1 MESLRLRLLAWLFVP
16 LVIVG
21 VTAATGAYYFME
33 RRLTQAYD
41 LDLGDIA
48 RALVPYIKVH
58 DGRLVLELTEMA
70 DAILRADSTDHI
82 YYTVRDGDGHVVAG
96 DPHLKPPPQLPG
108 ETVLYWDDSL
118 DGRPIRAVALEAAIG
133 GMPVSVVAAETT
145 FKREHAYRDA
155 LLSEIAPTTLL
166 SIATFVAVVFG
177 VRRGLGPLDL
187 LREELQ
193 SRSHVDLRPVQ
204 DNHVME
210 ELKPL
215 VRELNS
221 MLARLKDAQ
230 STQAR
235 FIANAAHQL
244 RTPIAGLITQLD
256 LARREGGGEREA
268 HFAQAREGAQRLARL
283 AQQVL
288 SLAAADPV
296 SNPVVRSESADLSD
310 IVKSHADS
318 WVRSAAARHVDL
330 EFDLAPA
337 PIEGDPV
344 LVGELA
350 ANLVDNAT
358 RYGAKYVLIGT
369 RREGTRSV
377 LEVVDD
383 GPGIPRAERERIFE
397 RFHRMDRSDR
407 GGSGLGLAIVREIA
421 QRHDATI
428 AVDDGPT
435 GRGVRISVSFP

>member
-1 MESLRLRLLAWLFVP
+1 
-16 LVIVG
+16 
-21 VTAATGAYYFME
+21 
-33 RRLTQAYD
+33 
-41 LDLGDIA
+41 
-48 RALVPYIKVH
+48 
-58 DGRLVLELTEMA
+58 
-70 DAILRADSTDHI
+70 
-82 YYTVRDGDGHVVAG
+82 
-96 DPHLKPPPQLPG
+96 
-108 ETVLYWDDSL
+108 
-118 DGRPIRAVALEAAIG
+118 VALEAAVG

-145 FKREHAYRDA
+145 FKRERAYRDA
-155 LLSEIAPTTLL
+155 LLSEIAPTALL

-177 VRRGLGPLDL
+177 VRRGLGPLEL
-187 LREELQ
+187 LREEVQ

-204 DNHVME
+204 DNHVVE

-221 MLARLKDAQ
+221 MLARLKEAQ

-256 LARREGGGEREA
+256 LARREGGSEREA

-288 SLAAADPV
+288 SLAAADPI
-296 SNPVVRSESADLSD
+296 SNPLRRSEPADLSD
-310 IVKSHADS
+310 IVKAHADA
-318 WVRSAAARHVDL
+318 WVRAAAARHVDL

-337 PIEGDPV
+337 PMEGDPV

-358 RYGAKYVLIGT
+358 RYGAKYVLVGT
-369 RREGTRSV
+369 RREGARSV

-383 GPGIPRAERERIFE
+383 GPGIPKAERERIFE
-397 RFHRMDRSDR
+397 RFHRMDRQDA

-435 GRGVRISVSFP
+435 GRGVRIGVSFP

>member
-48 RALVPYIKVH
+48 RALVPYIKVRG
-58 DGRLVLELTEMA
+58 GRPALELTEMA

-82 YYTVRDGDGHVVAG
+82 YYTVRDGNGTVVAG

-204 DNHVME
+204 DSHVMD

-256 LARREGGGEREA
+256 LARRESGGEREV

-296 SNPVVRSESADLSD
+296 SNPVTRSETADLSD
-310 IVKSHADS
+310 IVKGHADA
-318 WVRSAAARHVDL
+318 WVRSATARRVEL

-358 RYGAKYVLIGT
+358 RYGAKYVLVGS
-369 RREGTRSV
+369 RREGKRSV

-383 GPGIPRAERERIFE
+383 GPGIPVAERERIFE
-397 RFHRMDRSDR
+397 RFHRMDRAGS

-421 QRHDATI
+421 QRHEATI

-435 GRGVRISVSFP
+435 GHGLRIRISFP

>member
-1 MESLRLRLLAWLFVP
+1 M
-16 LVIVG
+16 I
-21 VTAATGAYYFME
+21 
-33 RRLTQAYD
+33 
-41 LDLGDIA
+41 
-48 RALVPYIKVH
+48 
-58 DGRLVLELTEMA
+58 
-70 DAILRADSTDHI
+70 
-82 YYTVRDGDGHVVAG
+82 
-96 DPHLKPPPQLPG
+96 
-108 ETVLYWDDSL
+108 
-118 DGRPIRAVALEAAIG
+118 
-133 GMPVSVVAAETT
+133 
-145 FKREHAYRDA
+145 
-155 LLSEIAPTTLL
+155 
-166 SIATFVAVVFG
+166 FG
-177 VRRGLGPLDL
+177 VRRGLGPLEL

-204 DNHVME
+204 DNHVVD

-230 STQAR
+230 GTQAR

-256 LARREGGGEREA
+256 LARREGGSEREI

-296 SNPVVRSESADLSD
+296 SNPVRRAEPADLAEV
-310 IVKSHADS
+310 VKGHADA
-318 WVRSAAARHVDL
+318 WVRTAAVRHVDL

-337 PIEGDPV
+337 PFVGDPV
-344 LVGELA
+344 LVGELT

-358 RYGAKYVLIGT
+358 RYGAKYVLVGT
-369 RREGTRSV
+369 RREGKLSV

-383 GPGIPRAERERIFE
+383 GPGIPKAERERIFE
-397 RFHRMDRSDR
+397 RFHRMDRQDA

-421 QRHDATI
+421 QRHDAVI
-428 AVDDGPT
+428 AVDDGPS
-435 GRGVRISVSFP
+435 GRGVRIGVSFP

>member
-21 VTAATGAYYFME
+21 ATAATGAYYFME

-48 RALVPYIKVH
+48 RALVPYVKVH
-58 DGRLVLELTEMA
+58 DGHLALELTQMA

-82 YYTVRDGDGHVVAG
+82 YYMVRDGDGVVVAG

-108 ETVLYWDDSL
+108 ETMLYWDDTL
-118 DGRPIRAVALEAAIG
+118 DGRPIRAVALEAAVG
-133 GMPVSVVAAETT
+133 GMPVSVIAAETT

-155 LLSEIAPTTLL
+155 LLSEIAPTALL
-166 SIATFVAVVFG
+166 SIATFVAVIFG
-177 VRRGLGPLDL
+177 VRRGLGPLEL

-204 DNHVME
+204 DNHVVD

-230 STQAR
+230 GTQAR

-256 LARREGGGEREA
+256 LARREGGAEREM

-296 SNPVVRSESADLSD
+296 SNPVRRSEPADLAD
-310 IVKSHADS
+310 VVKGHADA
-318 WVRSAAARHVDL
+318 WVRTAAARHVDL

-358 RYGAKYVLIGT
+358 RYGAKYVLVGT
-369 RREGTRSV
+369 RREGKSSV
-377 LEVVDD
+377 LEVVDN
-383 GPGIPRAERERIFE
+383 GPGIPKAERERIFE
-397 RFHRMDRSDR
+397 RFHRMDHQAA

-421 QRHDATI
+421 QRHDAAI
-428 AVDDGPT
+428 AVEDGPT

>member
-21 VTAATGAYYFME
+21 AVAATGAYYFME

-82 YYTVRDGDGHVVAG
+82 YYTVRDGGGQVVAG

-108 ETVLYWDDSL
+108 ETVLYWDDTL

-166 SIATFVAVVFG
+166 SIATFVAVIFG
-177 VRRGLGPLDL
+177 VRRGLGPLEL

-204 DNHVME
+204 DNHVVD

-230 STQAR
+230 GTQAR

-256 LARREGGGEREA
+256 LARREGGSEREI

-296 SNPVVRSESADLSD
+296 SNPVRRAEPADLAEV
-310 IVKSHADS
+310 VKGHADA
-318 WVRSAAARHVDL
+318 WVRTAAVRHVDL

-337 PIEGDPV
+337 PFVGDPV
-344 LVGELA
+344 LVGELT

-358 RYGAKYVLIGT
+358 RYGAKYVLVGT
-369 RREGTRSV
+369 RREGKLSV

-383 GPGIPRAERERIFE
+383 GPGIPKAERERIFE
-397 RFHRMDRSDR
+397 RFHRMDRQDA

-421 QRHDATI
+421 QRHDAVI
-428 AVDDGPT
+428 AVDDGPS
-435 GRGVRISVSFP
+435 GRGVRIGVSFP

>member
-1 MESLRLRLLAWLFVP
+1 MESLRLRLVAWLLLP
-16 LVIVG
+16 LLIVG

-58 DGRLVLELTEMA
+58 DGKLALELTEMA

-82 YYTVRDGDGHVVAG
+82 YYTVRDASGNVVAG
-96 DPHLKPPPQLPG
+96 DPHLKPPPHLPG
-108 ETVLYWDDSL
+108 DSVLFWDDTL
-118 DGRPIRAVALEAAIG
+118 EGRPIRGAALEAAIG

-145 FKREHAYRDA
+145 FKRQHAYHDA
-155 LLSEIAPTTLL
+155 LLSEIAPTALL
-166 SIATFVAVVFG
+166 SFATFVAVVFG
-177 VRRGLGPLDL
+177 VRRGLGPLDR

-193 SRSHVDLRPVQ
+193 SRSHMDLRPVQ
-204 DNHVME
+204 DNNVMD

-256 LARREGGGEREA
+256 LARREGSERDA

-288 SLAAADPV
+288 SLAAADPI
-296 SNPVVRSESADLSD
+296 SNPTARSEHADLGD
-310 IVKSHADS
+310 IVKSHADA
-318 WVRSAAARHVDL
+318 WVRSANARHVDL

-337 PIEGDPV
+337 TVEGDPV
-344 LVGELA
+344 LIGELV

-358 RYGAKYVLIGT
+358 RYGAKYVMVGT
-369 RREGTRSV
+369 RRAGSRSV
-377 LEVVDD
+377 LEVIDD
-383 GPGIPRAERERIFE
+383 GPGIPAAERERIFD
-397 RFHRMDRSDR
+397 RFHRIDHQDRQ

-421 QRHDATI
+421 QRHDAAI
-428 AVDDGPT
+428 AVDDGPM